1 MNLTVCPLRGPG
13 SIPSHGG
20 VFQGMAGHTLPSC
33 PEPMWQEMTQPPL
46 NATTQPVDMED
57 EGL

>member
-20 VFQGMAGHTLPSC
+20 VFQGMAGHTLPAH
-33 PEPMWQEMTQPPL
+33 PAQPRD
-46 NATTQPVDMED
+46 VEE
-57 EGL
+57 EG